1 MGLINLLL
9 VVAEEHAAKASGITS
24 KQLLTIVIASLVIAA
39 IVAFIRIMSLKG
51 QLTSVHKS
59 ESAADYTRDK
69 SFRVDTKRDLFLYSK
84 VDKKEK
90 PNSTAGK

>member
-1 MGLINLLL
+1 MSVLLNI
-9 VVAEEHAAKASGITS
+9 VVLASFVEKIAAVNYK
-24 KQLLTIVIASLVIAA
+24 TIIIASLVIAL
-39 IVAFIRIMSLKG
+39 IVGFIRMMILKG

>member
-1 MGLINLLL
+1 MSMMLNF
-9 VVAEEHAAKASGITS
+9 VVLASFTEKLAAVNYKSI
-24 KQLLTIVIASLVIAA
+24 IIFSLVIAL
-39 IVAFIRIMSLKG
+39 IVGFIKMMILKG

-84 VDKKEK
+84 TEKKEK
-90 PNSTAGK
+90 PNSSEAK

>member
-1 MGLINLLL
+1 MLQDKLNTYIRYIDAGEYKSKYPNVSSFIID
-9 VVAEEHAAKASGITS
+9 VVFLHPYDVG
-24 KQLLTIVIASLVIAA
+24 
-39 IVAFIRIMSLKG
+39 FIRMMILKG

-90 PNSTAGK
+90 ADSNKQ

>member
-1 MGLINLLL
+1 MNNMMIML
-9 VVAEEHAAKASGITS
+9 VVAEEAAKKAPNFKVI
-24 KQLLTIVIASLVIAA
+24 LIASLIIAL
-39 IVAFIRIMSLKG
+39 IVGLLRMLSLKG

-69 SFRVDTKRDLFLYSK
+69 SFKVETSKDLFLYSK

-90 PNSTAGK
+90 PNSSEAK

>member
-1 MGLINLLL
+1 MNNMILLL
-9 VVAEEHAAKASGITS
+9 EVTAEVTKKAPNFKVI
-24 KQLLTIVIASLVIAA
+24 LIASLVIAI
-39 IVAFIRIMSLKG
+39 IVGLLRMLSLKG

-69 SFRVDTKRDLFLYSK
+69 SFKVDVNRDLFLYSK

-90 PNSTAGK
+90 PNSTDNK

>member
-1 MGLINLLL
+1 MSVLLNI
-9 VVAEEHAAKASGITS
+9 VVLASFGEKLAAVNYK
-24 KQLLTIVIASLVIAA
+24 TIIIASLVIAL
-39 IVAFIRIMSLKG
+39 IVGFIRMMILKG

-84 VDKKEK
+84 TEKKEK
-90 PNSTAGK
+90 PNSTASK

>member
-1 MGLINLLL
+1 MSMMLNFVVLASFTEKLAAVNYKSIIIFSLIIAL
-9 VVAEEHAAKASGITS
+9 
-24 KQLLTIVIASLVIAA
+24 IVG
-39 IVAFIRIMSLKG
+39 FIKMMILKG

-84 VDKKEK
+84 TEKKEK
-90 PNSTAGK
+90 PNSSEAK